1 MESLFAFLFKYRPF
15 LFREGEFAFQPLIS
29 PWALLAAAL
38 LVVGIVTFF
47 YRRSSGLSTGR
58 GRILF
63 AFRIAACLLLLGL
76 LMQPTLTLSRVVPQT
91 GLLAVVVDNSM
102 SMGLVDAGHV
112 RGEPVRRLVD
122 PEGSFAQALER
133 DYQVRWLKFDRN
145 ASRLD
150 ASQALDWHGTQTNLP
165 SALSEVLNETKNLP
179 LAGVILFSDGSDNS
193 YRNLNEVIDEY
204 AARKIPVHTVG
215 LGPESIGRDVE
226 LVDVSLP
233 RRILPGTVTSARVL
247 IRHPGFRGAGVRL
260 TVRDGSTLV
269 TSENVSLSGDSDVT
283 TAEIKLF
290 PEFTGVKSYDFTLEP
305 LAGEA
310 LEENNSRRAVF
321 EVRDTPTRIL
331 LVEGRPRW
339 EYKFVR
345 QAMQADGSIHLES
358 LLRTAINKYY
368 RQGIEEET
376 TLATGFPTSREELF
390 GYKGLILGDVESGF
404 FSYAQ
409 MEMIRDFVS
418 RRGGGLLMLGGDSA
432 LGAGGFQ
439 NTPIEEA
446 LPVWLGRGEDD
457 EALRFSYL
465 RDPEEPTLTA
475 YGSNH
480 PALQLAETPEKNED
494 LWKSLPALS
503 DHNRV
508 GSVKPAATV
517 LLEASPEDGSGQ
529 RAAPLLVSHRYG
541 RGLGMVFLT
550 GSSWRWQM
558 LRDHKDQA
566 HETFWRQLSR
576 WLVSSA
582 KDPVSVE
589 LEREIY
595 SQNEP
600 VKIRAEIND
609 KSFNRLNDAR
619 VEAVITPPDGPAH
632 TLPMHWE
639 AQENGV
645 YQAEF
650 SPDLDGLYR
659 VEVVA
664 RSGSASEA
672 DDGLLGRDASYFL
685 TETGWKEYFDS
696 VQKRKTLQDIS
707 DRTGGRY
714 FPVSDAEKIPD
725 QIVYSGSHASLVEV
739 LDLWNMPFNFLVLL
753 GLLVGEWFLRRKWG
767 RI

>member
-15 LFREGEFAFQPLIS
+15 LFREGEFAFQPLAS
-29 PWALLAAAL
+29 PWIFLTAAL
-38 LVVGIVTFF
+38 LVVALILWLYG
-47 YRRSSGLSTGR
+47 RSTGLSTRR
-58 GRILF
+58 GRVLAALRVAVCLVLF
-63 AFRIAACLLLLGL
+63 AL
-76 LMQPTLTLSRVVPQT
+76 LMRPTLTLSRVVPQT

-102 SMGLVDAGHV
+102 SMGLADDGKV
-112 RGEPVRRLVD
+112 RGEPVRPLAD
-122 PEGSFAQALER
+122 PKGSFASELER
-133 DYQVRWLKFDRN
+133 DYQVRWLKFDRST
-145 ASRLD
+145 SRLTGPRD
-150 ASQALDWHGTQTNLP
+150 LTWQGTQTNLP
-165 SALSEVLNETKNLP
+165 TALEDVLGQTKNLP

-193 YRNLNEVIDEY
+193 FRDLTRVVDEY
-204 AARKIPVHTVG
+204 AARKIPIHTVG

-233 RRILPGTVTSARVL
+233 RRLLPKTVTAARVL

-269 TSENVSLSGDSDVT
+269 TSENVTLSTDADVT

-290 PEFTGVKSYDFTLEP
+290 PEFSGVKAYDFSIEP

-310 LEENNSRRAVF
+310 VEENNSRRVIF
-321 EVRDTPTRIL
+321 EVRDAPTRVL

-339 EYKFVR
+339 EYKFIR
-345 QAMQADGSIHLES
+345 QSMQSDQSVHLES

-376 TLATGFPTSREELF
+376 TLATGFPTSKDDLF
-390 GYKGLILGDVESGF
+390 AYKGLVLGDVESGF

-409 MEMIRDFVS
+409 MEMIQDFVS

-446 LPVWLGRGEDD
+446 LPVWLGRGGND

-465 RDPEEPTLTA
+465 RDAEAPVPTA
-475 YGSNH
+475 YGANH
-480 PALQLAETPEKNED
+480 PALQLADSSAKSEEI
-494 LWKSLPALS
+494 WKSLPALS

-517 LLEASPEDGSGQ
+517 LLEARPEGEAGGQ
-529 RAAPLLVSHRYG
+529 AVPLLVSHRYG

-558 LRDHKDQA
+558 LRDHEDQT
-566 HETFWRQLSR
+566 HEIFWRQILR

-582 KDPVSVE
+582 RDPVSVE
-589 LEREIY
+589 VERQVY

-609 KSFNRLNDAR
+609 RSFNRLNDAR
-619 VEAVITPPDGPAH
+619 VEAVVTPPAGAAR

-639 AQENGV
+639 AKENGV
-645 YQAEF
+645 YQTEF
-650 SPDLDGLYR
+650 TPEIDGLYR

-664 RSGSASEA
+664 HPGSTTESEPQ
-672 DDGLLGRDASYFL
+672 DLGNDATYFL

-696 VQKRKTLQDIS
+696 VQKRETLQSIS
-707 DRTGGRY
+707 QKTGGRY
-714 FPVSDAEKIPD
+714 FPISEADQIPN
-725 QIVYSGSHASLVEV
+725 QIVYTGSQGSIVEV
-739 LDLWNMPFNFLVLL
+739 LELWNMPFNFF
-753 GLLVGEWFLRRKWG
+753 LLVGLLAGEWLLRRKWG